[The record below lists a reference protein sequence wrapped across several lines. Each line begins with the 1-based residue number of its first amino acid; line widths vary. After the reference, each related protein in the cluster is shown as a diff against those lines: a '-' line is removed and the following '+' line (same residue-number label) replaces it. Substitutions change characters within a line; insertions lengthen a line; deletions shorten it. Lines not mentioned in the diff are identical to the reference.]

1 MKKRTFYSE
10 LSYLFGIVTLTLGVV
25 LMEKADFGVSMV
37 VAPAYLLYRIV
48 NAYTTLSW
56 FTFGMA
62 EYVFQFVVL
71 IVLLL
76 IVRRFKIT
84 YLLSFATAIIY
95 GLILDAFML
104 AGAFLPTTLPMRFVY
119 YVLGMFIGSIGVSLM
134 FHTYLSPE
142 VYELFVK
149 LVSEKLNMRIPKF
162 KTFYDCTSLLIA
174 LAMSLIAFHTLV
186 GVNWGTIVCA
196 LINGWLIGRC
206 SAFFEHFFEFKDAF
220 KLRRFF

>member
-1 MKKRTFYSE
+1 MKKRTFYTE
-10 LSYLFGIVTLTLGVV
+10 LSYLLGIITLALGVV

-71 IVLLL
+71 IILLL

-104 AGAFLPTTLPMRFVY
+104 AGAYLPTTLPMRFVY
-119 YVLGMFIGSIGVSLM
+119 YVLGMLICSIGVSLM

-149 LVSEKLNMRIPKF
+149 LVSEKLNIRISKF
-162 KTFYDCTSLLIA
+162 KTIYDCISMLIGLVLSLV
-174 LAMSLIAFHTLV
+174 AFHTLV